1 MKVAFYLENAE
12 ISDVDLRYPEK
23 GNPGIGGSEYL
34 TVMIANELSKRYGKL
49 IDVSILAADIC
60 RLPASCRAR
69 HAATFQEAA
78 EQAAR
83 DCIDILIFGSA
94 SGGALAE
101 RISSLESHPTLKGIA
116 WVHSFL
122 SANEWDLLE
131 RSRSIAAVVNVGRE
145 QLDFYRDHPLF
156 YKSTVIYNSVVPGG
170 FRTQHPSP
178 GNI

>member
-23 GNPGIGGSEYL
+23 GNPGIGGSEYM

-60 RLPASCRAR
+60 RLPASCRTR
-69 HAATFQEAA
+69 HVATFQEAA

-116 WVHSFL
+116 WVHNFL

-156 YKSTVIYNSVVPGG
+156 L
-170 FRTQHPSP
+170 
-178 GNI
+178 